1 LQRSREIAAA
11 IGWLILR
18 NKEKISL
25 TGKVLDSSNFN
36 LPVFGR
42 LRKFMPGENSLMV
55 IIASMIGLAAGLAN
69 IVFRTAT
76 EFVREMIFVPGEALV
91 NQGGWYLLILPL
103 IPMTGMVMLIPLSLL
118 FPGKVNG
125 YGFTKFLKKVN
136 LEGGVIKFRNVIIKI
151 VSTALTIG
159 TGGSAGVE
167 GPIAQVGGALGS
179 QVGQFFRVSG
189 VRMKVYVAAGCA
201 GGVGAMFN
209 APIAG
214 VFFAAEIVL
223 LGTYEIS
230 SFSALVI
237 SSAMATV
244 VSRAYYG
251 ESPAFPIPDYH
262 LINPLVEIPLYVLMG
277 IIIGII
283 AVMHIRIFY
292 AIRDRFVELK
302 LHAQLKPILGAF
314 MVGSLGLLFPQV
326 MGDGYHYIEKVLDG
340 HGLVSVMLAL
350 VMMKIIATA
359 ITLGSGGAGG
369 VFAPALFVG
378 AVIGG
383 AFGGIAHHLLP
394 TMTANPGAYAAV
406 GIGAFLA
413 ASTHAPVT
421 AIFLLFEMTGNYLI
435 IIPIMLTSIIGTVVA
450 SKLNHDSIDTVDFS
464 REGIDIHEG
473 MEMAIMK
480 SIKVGAVV
488 SEDVDFI
495 SEKANVNQLLAI
507 FRMAEHGFYF
517 PVIDETGR
525 MTGIISM
532 QDVKWILHDEN
543 QRLEALVGDVCSR
556 KVLVLT
562 PDENLYSA
570 MSLFDLKGIEEI
582 PVVES
587 TDNRWVVGMLRR
599 RDVIARYNRELLNRG
614 ISERKSAVKY

>member
-1 LQRSREIAAA
+1 M
-11 IGWLILR
+11 ILR
-18 NKEKISL
+18 TKEKISMS
-25 TGKVLDSSNFN
+25 GKILDLSGFKLAVLARFK
-36 LPVFGR
+36 
-42 LRKFMPGENSLMV
+42 KFLPGENSLMV
-55 IIASMIGLAAGLAN
+55 IIASAIGLAAGLAN
-69 IVFRTAT
+69 IVFRTVT
-76 EFVREMIFVPGEALV
+76 EYVHEMIFLPGHAIV
-91 NQGGWYLLILPL
+91 SQGGWHILLLPAIPMAGMVLLIP
-103 IPMTGMVMLIPLSLL
+103 ISLM
-118 FPGKVNG
+118 FPGQVNG
-125 YGFTKFLKKVN
+125 YGFTKFLRKVN
-136 LEGGVIKFRNVIIKI
+136 LEDGVIKFRNVFIKMI
-151 VSTALTIG
+151 SCALTIG

-201 GGVGAMFN
+201 GGIGAMFN

-214 VFFAAEIVL
+214 VFFASEIVL

-230 SFSALVI
+230 SFSAMVI

-244 VSRAYYG
+244 ISRAYYG
-251 ESPAFPIPDYH
+251 ESPAFPIPAYH
-262 LINPLVEIPLYVLMG
+262 LINPMVEIPLYVLMG

-283 AVMHIRIFY
+283 AVFHIRIFY
-292 AIRDRFVELK
+292 AIRDKFAEIEL
-302 LHAQLKPILGAF
+302 HPQLKPIIGAF
-314 MVGSLGLLFPQV
+314 VIGCMGILFPQV
-326 MGDGYHYIEKVLDG
+326 MGDGYEYIEKVLAG

-350 VMMKIIATA
+350 ILMKIIATA
-359 ITLGSGGAGG
+359 ITLGAGGAGG
-369 VFAPALFVG
+369 VFAPALFIG

-383 AFGGIAHHLLP
+383 AFGGIAHELLP
-394 TMTANPGAYAAV
+394 GMTANPGAYAAV

-413 ASTHAPVT
+413 AATHSPLT

-435 IIPIMLTSIIGTVVA
+435 IIPIMLSSIIGTVVA
-450 SKLNHDSIDTVDFS
+450 SWLNHDSIDTVDFS

-473 MEMAIMK
+473 METAIMK
-480 SIKVGAVV
+480 SIKVGAVI

-495 SEKANVNQLLAI
+495 SEKANINQLLAI

-532 QDVKWILHDEN
+532 QDVKGILHDESL
-543 QRLEALVGDVCSR
+543 RLEALVGDVCSK

-562 PDENLYSA
+562 PDDNLFTA
-570 MSLFDLKGIEEI
+570 MTMFDMKGIEEI

-587 TDNRWVVGMLRR
+587 ADNRWVVGMLRR
-599 RDVIARYNRELLNRG
+599 RDVIARYNRELLSRG
-614 ISERKSAVKY
+614 ISERKSAVQLK